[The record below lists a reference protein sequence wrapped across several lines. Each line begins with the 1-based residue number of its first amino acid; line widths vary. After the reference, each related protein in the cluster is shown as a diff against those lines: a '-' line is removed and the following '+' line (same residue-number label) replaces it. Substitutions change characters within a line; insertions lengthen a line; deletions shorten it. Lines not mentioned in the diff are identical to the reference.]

1 LSFRGNLE
9 IVDMKTE
16 IVICLGS
23 SCFSRGNKQTVQ
35 IIKNYIKEHNLDDRV
50 YFHGSH
56 CFGNCEN
63 GPMLQVN
70 EKIYQNVTPENVIY
84 LLENI
89 FES

>member
-1 LSFRGNLE
+1 MNF
-9 IVDMKTE
+9 VKMKKE

-35 IIKNYIKEHNLDDRV
+35 IIKGYLKEHNLEDQV

-63 GPMLQVN
+63 GPMV
-70 EKIYQNVTPENVIY
+70 KINDKNYQNVTPENILY
-84 LLENI
+84 LLESV
-89 FES
+89 FEKNNL